1 MEISLPVTARW
12 VQGQRANSKI
22 LIDPYNVRM
31 RYKGGNKNNDFY
43 FCSKFAEQ
51 GCLVRVTVK
60 RESNMIIALR
70 GEQNHDSDLLK
81 AMVEEKCQDVIKNAV
96 DNVNVAPRTALKDLT
111 NVIMSDNQMGSS
123 GLLHLPKPRS
133 IAKTIQ
139 RKRKTDNNILDLPH
153 QWENM
158 YVSEPPISTGS

>member
-1 MEISLPVTARW
+1 MV
-12 VQGQRANSKI
+12 
-22 LIDPYNVRM
+22 
-31 RYKGGNKNNDFY
+31 
-43 FCSKFAEQ
+43 
-51 GCLVRVTVK
+51 
-60 RESNMIIALR
+60 IALR
-70 GEQNHDSDLLK
+70 GEHSHDSDLLK

-96 DNVNVAPRTALKDLT
+96 ENVNVAPRTALKDLT

-153 QWENM
+153 QWEDM
-158 YVSEPPISTGS
+158 YVSDMFKHTSDDEIFLILEEHISNNTKKVYYCIVMYCFVLYFIVSYCIILYRIVLYCIVL